1 MSALPPEFYPAVTFT
16 VWAARAPDVLPR
28 VLELFAKRNLV
39 PDRWTTR
46 RVGEN
51 RDRLLFEIE
60 LDAMEPRLADYM
72 AASMRQIVNV
82 ESVVAE
88 KVSLA
93 KSA

>member
-1 MSALPPEFYPAVTFT
+1 MSALPTEFHPAVTFS
-16 VWAARAPDVLPR
+16 VRAARAPDVLPR

-51 RDRLLFEIE
+51 RDRLLFEIAV
-60 LDAMEPRLADYM
+60 DAMEPRLADYM

-82 ESVVAE
+82 ESAVAE
-88 KVSLA
+88 EVSLA

>member
-1 MSALPPEFYPAVTFT
+1 MSALPPEFRPAVTFT
-16 VWAARAPDVLPR
+16 VRAARAPDVLPR

-39 PDRWTTR
+39 PDRWTST

-51 RDRLLFEIE
+51 RDRLQFEIE
-60 LDAMEPRLADYM
+60 MDAMEPRLADFM

-82 ESVVAE
+82 ESAVAE
-88 KVSLA
+88 EVSLA

>member
-1 MSALPPEFYPAVTFT
+1 MSTLPPEFHPAVTFT
-16 VWAARAPDVLPR
+16 VRATRAPDVLPR

-39 PDRWTTR
+39 PDRWTSR

-51 RDRLLFEIE
+51 RDRLVFEIGM
-60 LDAMEPRLADYM
+60 DAMECRLADYM

-82 ESVVAE
+82 ESAVAE
-88 KVSLA
+88 EVVLA

>member
-1 MSALPPEFYPAVTFT
+1 MSAFPPEFHPAVNFT
-16 VWAARAPDVLPR
+16 VRAVRAPDVLPR

-39 PDRWTTR
+39 PDRWISR

-51 RDRLLFEIE
+51 RDRMLFEIGM
-60 LDAMEPRLADYM
+60 DAMERRLAAYM

-82 ESVVAE
+82 ESAVAE
-88 KVSLA
+88 EVALT

>member
-1 MSALPPEFYPAVTFT
+1 MSAVPPEFHPAVTFT
-16 VWAARAPDVLPR
+16 VRAARAPDVLPR

-51 RDRLLFEIE
+51 RDRLVFEIE
-60 LDAMEPRLADYM
+60 MDAMEWRLADYM
-72 AASMRQIVNV
+72 ATSMRQIVNV

-93 KSA
+93 KTG

>member
-1 MSALPPEFYPAVTFT
+1 MSALPPEFHPAVTFT
-16 VWAARAPDVLPR
+16 VRAARAPDVLPR

-46 RVGEN
+46 RVGEK
-51 RDRLLFEIE
+51 RDRLVFEIE
-60 LDAMEPRLADYM
+60 MDAMEPRLADYM

-82 ESVVAE
+82 ESAVVKE
-88 KVSLA
+88 VSLA

>member
-1 MSALPPEFYPAVTFT
+1 MSALPPEFHPAVTFT
-16 VWAARAPDVLPR
+16 VRATRAPDVLPR

-51 RDRLLFEIE
+51 RDCLVFEIE
-60 LDAMEPRLADYM
+60 MDAMEPRLAGYM
-72 AASMRQIVNV
+72 AACMRQIVNV
-82 ESVVAE
+82 ESAVAE
-88 KVSLA
+88 EVALA

>member
-16 VWAARAPDVLPR
+16 VRAARAPDVLPR

-39 PDRWTTR
+39 PDRWTSR

-51 RDRLLFEIE
+51 RDRLVFEIGM
-60 LDAMEPRLADYM
+60 DAMERRLADYM

-82 ESVVAE
+82 ESAVAE
-88 KVSLA
+88 EVVLA

>member
-1 MSALPPEFYPAVTFT
+1 MSALPPEYHPAVTFT
-16 VWAARAPDVLPR
+16 VQAARAPDVLPR

-39 PDRWTTR
+39 PDRWTSR

-51 RDRLLFEIE
+51 RDRLVFEIE
-60 LDAMEPRLADYM
+60 MDAMEWRLADYM

-82 ESVVAE
+82 ESATVE
-88 KVSLA
+88 EVSLA

>member
-1 MSALPPEFYPAVTFT
+1 MPALSPEFHPAVTFT
-16 VWAARAPDVLPR
+16 VRAARAPDVLPR

-60 LDAMEPRLADYM
+60 MDAIEPRLARYM

-82 ESVVAE
+82 DSAVAE
-88 KVSLA
+88 EVILA